1 MSDRDASGAHA
12 EVPWR
17 DTPAAGDVE
26 AVRALVARVGVFSS
40 AEVAIAAELVEER
53 LRSGLA
59 SGYHFV
65 FADDPDGLAGYTCF
79 GPIPATLA
87 SFDLYWIAVH
97 PDLHGRGLG
106 SRLLIESERRIAE
119 QGGRR
124 VYVDT
129 SSRREYAAAH
139 ALYVRAGY
147 REVARLPDFYA
158 PGDARLIFEKALA
171 DGRPGSAPPEAG
183 APWITR

>member
-1 MSDRDASGAHA
+1 MSGRDAAGARAGAH
-12 EVPWR
+12 WR
-17 DTPAAGDVE
+17 DAPEPGDLE
-26 AVRALVARVGVFSS
+26 AVRALVARVGVFSA
-40 AEVAIAAELVEER
+40 AEVAIATELVEER
-53 LRSGLA
+53 LRNGLA

-65 FADDPDGLAGYTCF
+65 FADRADGLAGYTCF

-106 SRLLIESERRIAE
+106 ARLLIESERRIAE

-129 SSRREYAAAH
+129 SSRGEYAPAH
-139 ALYVRAGY
+139 ALYLGAGY
-147 REVARLPDFYA
+147 REAARLPDFYA
-158 PGDARLIFEKALA
+158 TGDAKLIFEKALA
-171 DGRPGSAPPEAG
+171 AGRPGAALPEAG
-183 APWITR
+183 TPWIAR

>member
-1 MSDRDASGAHA
+1 VSRRDASASRA
-12 EVPWR
+12 VAYWR
-17 DTPAAGDVE
+17 DAPAAGDVE
-26 AVRALVARVGVFSS
+26 AVRTLVARAGVFSA

-53 LRSGLA
+53 LRCGLA

-65 FADDPDGLAGYTCF
+65 FADGAEGLAGYTCF

-106 SRLLIESERRIAE
+106 ARLLIESERRIAE

-129 SSRREYAAAH
+129 SSRREYVAAH
-139 ALYVRAGY
+139 ALYIRAGY

-158 PGDARLIFEKALA
+158 PGDARLIFEKALGA
-171 DGRPGSAPPEAG
+171 GRSGPE
-183 APWITR
+183 R

>member
-1 MSDRDASGAHA
+1 VSGPDAIRVPLRVHWRDA
-12 EVPWR
+12 
-17 DTPAAGDVE
+17 PAPEDVE
-26 AVRALVARVGVFSS
+26 AVRALVARVGVFSA

-65 FADDPDGLAGYTCF
+65 IADRDDALAGYTCF

-87 SFDLYWIAVH
+87 SFDLYWIVVH
-97 PDLHGRGLG
+97 PEFHGRGLG
-106 SRLLIESERRIAE
+106 ARLLIESERRIAG

-129 SSRREYAAAH
+129 SSRREYAPAH
-139 ALYVRAGY
+139 ALYLRGGY
-147 REVARLPDFYA
+147 REAARLPDFYA
-158 PGDARLIFEKALA
+158 PGDDKLIFEKALA
-171 DGRPGSAPPEAG
+171 AGRPEPAP
-183 APWITR
+183 